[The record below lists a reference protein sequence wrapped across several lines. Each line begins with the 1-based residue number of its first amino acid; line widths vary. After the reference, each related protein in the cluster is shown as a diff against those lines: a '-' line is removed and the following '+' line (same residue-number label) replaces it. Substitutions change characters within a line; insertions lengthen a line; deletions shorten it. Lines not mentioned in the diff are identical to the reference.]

1 MTALLEIRDVCVSV
15 LQDGP
20 SAQVVKNVSYTVNS
34 NEILCVVGESGSG
47 KSVTA
52 HAIMGL
58 LPDDQLRVTQGQILY
73 RDRNIVGLPLTEWYK
88 LRGKSFGMVFQE
100 PMTALN
106 PIMRI
111 GRQVDEVLERHT
123 TMSNAER
130 RERVLALFGDVL
142 LPNPEAIYDA
152 YPFQLSGGQRQR
164 VVIAMALALEP
175 DVLIADEPTTALDVT
190 TQAQILSLI
199 KDIQQR
205 MGIGVIFITHD
216 FGVVAEIAD
225 RIVVM
230 RKGEVV
236 ETGSADE
243 ILNRPQHPYTRQLI
257 AAVPHKPLG
266 KALAPATPPLMV
278 VQSLRKTFGGQGGR
292 RVDALKDIS
301 LTIHQGETLGLV
313 GESGSGKST
322 LGRALIGLIQPDSG
336 SVKMQGKEMVGLTAS
351 QLRPLRRQIQM
362 VFQDPYAS
370 LNPRHRIADAIA
382 QGPIAY
388 GENRSVA
395 MRQARELL
403 ELVGLGGDAGDR
415 YPHQFSGG
423 QRQRV
428 GIARALAL
436 KPRLLVAD
444 EAVSALDVS
453 IQAQVLALL
462 KTISSQFDLA
472 VLFITHDLRV
482 AAQICDRIAVMRQG
496 ELVELNRA
504 SDIFYHPQHEYT
516 RRLIYSIP
524 GQGWNKPDLTV
535 SSELS
540 TRSVQHA

>member
-1 MTALLEIRDVCVSV
+1 MTVLLEVRDLVVSV
-15 LQDGP
+15 VQDGP
-20 SAQVVKNVSYTVNS
+20 DTPVVKGVSYTVNQ

-52 HAIMGL
+52 HALMGL
-58 LPDDQLRVTQGQILY
+58 LPAGELRVSGGSIRY
-73 RDRNIVGLPLTEWYK
+73 RGRELAGLAARDWYG

-123 TMSNAER
+123 
-130 RERVLALFGDVL
+130 D
-142 LPNPEAIYDA
+142 LPPEARRAKVLQLFRDVMLPDPEKLMDA

-164 VVIAMALALEP
+164 AVIAMALAMEP
-175 DVLIADEPTTALDVT
+175 DILIADEPTTALDVT
-190 TQAQILSLI
+190 TQAQILAMI
-199 KDIQQR
+199 KDIQAR

-230 RKGEVV
+230 RHGQVV
-236 ETGSADE
+236 EQGDADD
-243 ILNRPQHPYTRQLI
+243 ILNRPQAAYTRQLI
-257 AAVPHKPLG
+257 AAVPHKPQG
-266 KALAPATPPLMV
+266 KPPAAVTPPLMV
-278 VQSLRKTFGGQGGR
+278 VEELRKTFRSDKGR
-292 RVDALKDIS
+292 QVLALNDVS
-301 LTIHQGETLGLV
+301 LTIQQGETLGLV

-322 LGRALIGLIQPDSG
+322 LGRTLAGLIHPDSG
-336 SVKMQGKEMVGLTAS
+336 SVKIDGRELVGLS
-351 QLRPLRRQIQM
+351 SREWREFRRQIQM

-370 LNPRHRIADAIA
+370 LNPRHRIVDAVA
-382 QGPIAY
+382 QGPIAF
-388 GENRSVA
+388 GEPRA
-395 MRQARELL
+395 KALADARALL
-403 ELVGLGGDAGDR
+403 ELVGLGGDSGDR

-436 KPRLLVAD
+436 RPRLLVAD

-453 IQAQVLALL
+453 IQAQVLELL
-462 KTISSQFDLA
+462 RTVSGQFDLS

-482 AAQICDRIAVMRQG
+482 AAEICDRIAVMRQG
-496 ELVELNRA
+496 ELVELGRA
-504 SDIFYHPQHEYT
+504 TDIFYRPGHEYT
-516 RRLIYSIP
+516 RRLIDSIP
-524 GQGWNKPDLTV
+524 GRQWSKPDFERAD
-535 SSELS
+535 SSEGPL
-540 TRSVQHA
+540 VYAN

>member
-1 MTALLEIRDVCVSV
+1 MDALLEIRNLSV
-15 LQDGP
+15 TAAHGGP
-20 SAQVVKNVSYTVNS
+20 TVVQCVSYTVNR

-58 LPDDQLRVTQGQILY
+58 LPPDQLGVTRGEILY
-73 RDRNIVGLPLTEWYK
+73 GGRDLVGMSAAEWQD
-88 LRGKSFGMVFQE
+88 LRGRCFGMVFQE

-106 PIMRI
+106 PIMRV
-111 GRQVDEVLERHT
+111 GRQVEEVLQRHT
-123 TMSNAER
+123 KLNAVAR
-130 RERVLALFGDVL
+130 RQRVLELFGQVA
-142 LPNPEAIYDA
+142 LPDPQAIYQA
-152 YPFQLSGGQRQR
+152 FPFQMSGGQRQR

-190 TQAQILSLI
+190 TQAQILDLI
-199 KDIQQR
+199 KDIQR
-205 MGIGVIFITHD
+205 RTGIGVIFITHD
-216 FGVVAEIAD
+216 FGVVADIAQ

-236 ETGSADE
+236 EAGTADD
-243 ILNRPQHPYTRQLI
+243 ILNRPNHPYTRQLI
-257 AAVPHKPLG
+257 AAVPHKPRG
-266 KALAPATPPLMV
+266 KSETAPAPPLMTV
-278 VQSLRKTFGGQGGR
+278 SGLCKTFTTGGR
-292 RVDALKDIS
+292 RVDALRDIS
-301 LTIHQGETLGLV
+301 LEVRQGETLGLV

-322 LGRALIGLIQPDSG
+322 LGRTLIGLIEPDRG
-336 SVKMQGKEMVGLTAS
+336 SVRMDGRELVGLS
-351 QLRPLRRQIQM
+351 PRDFRPYRRQIQM

-370 LNPRHRIADAIA
+370 LNPRHRVIEAVA
-382 QGPIAY
+382 QGPIAF
-388 GENRSVA
+388 GQTRKAALRE
-395 MRQARELL
+395 ARELL
-403 ELVGLGGDAGDR
+403 ELVGLGGDAGER

-453 IQAQVLALL
+453 IQAQVLDLL
-462 KTISSQFDLA
+462 KTVSGQFDLS

-496 ELVELNRA
+496 QLVELDRA
-504 SDIFYHPQHEYT
+504 AAIFYHPRHEYT
-516 RRLIYSIP
+516 RRLIDSVP
-524 GQGWNKPDLTV
+524 GQAWNKPDLAV
-535 SSELS
+535 
-540 TRSVQHA
+540 A

>member
-1 MTALLEIRDVCVSV
+1 MTVLLEIRDLVVSV
-15 LQDGP
+15 VQDGP
-20 SAQVVKNVSYTVNS
+20 DMPVVKGISYTVNK

-52 HAIMGL
+52 HALMGL
-58 LPDDQLRVTQGQILY
+58 LPEGELRIASGEIRY
-73 RDRNIVGLPLTEWYK
+73 RDRNLAELSPKEWTN

-123 TMSNAER
+123 DMDAGAR
-130 RERVLALFGDVL
+130 RERVLQLFRDVL
-142 LPNPEAIYDA
+142 LPDPERLIDS

-175 DVLIADEPTTALDVT
+175 DILIADEPTTALDVT
-190 TQAQILSLI
+190 TQAQILTLI
-199 KDIQQR
+199 KDIQSR

-230 RKGEVV
+230 RHGEVV
-236 ETGSADE
+236 ENGTADDV
-243 ILNRPQHPYTRQLI
+243 LNRPSHPYTRKLI
-257 AAVPHKPLG
+257 ASVPHLPEG
-266 KALAPATPPLMV
+266 KAVAAPTQPLMV
-278 VQSLRKTFGGQGGR
+278 VRKLMKTFGLDGGR
-292 RVDALKDIS
+292 RVVALNDIS
-301 LTIHQGETLGLV
+301 LNIEQGETLGLV

-322 LGRALIGLIQPDSG
+322 LGRTLIGLIHPDSG
-336 SVKMQGKEMVGLTAS
+336 SVRIEGQELVGLSAKDWR
-351 QLRPLRRQIQM
+351 QHRKQIQM

-370 LNPRHRIADAIA
+370 LNPRHKIVEAVA
-382 QGPIAY
+382 QGPIAF
-388 GENRSVA
+388 GENRA
-395 MRQARELL
+395 KALKDARELL

-436 KPRLLVAD
+436 KPRLLIAD

-453 IQAQVLALL
+453 IQAQVLELL
-462 KTISSQFDLA
+462 KKISGQFDLS

-496 ELVELNRA
+496 ELVELARA
-504 SDIFYHPQHEYT
+504 SDVFYRPQHEYT
-516 RRLIYSIP
+516 RRLIDSIP
-524 GQGWNKPDLTV
+524 GKQWSKPDFADALAQ
-535 SSELS
+535 E
-540 TRSVQHA
+540 Q

>member
-1 MTALLEIRDVCVSV
+1 MSTLLEIRDLSITAAHG
-15 LQDGP
+15 GP
-20 SAQVVKNVSYTVNS
+20 TVVRGVSYTVNR

-52 HAIMGL
+52 HAVMGL
-58 LPDDQLRVTQGQILY
+58 LPADQLNVTKGQILY
-73 RDRNIVGLPLTEWYK
+73 GGRDLTGLQEADWYG
-88 LRGKSFGMVFQE
+88 LRGKCFGMVFQE

-106 PIMRI
+106 PIMRV

-123 TMSNAER
+123 DLSAAAR
-130 RERVLALFGDVL
+130 RQRVLGLFGQVL
-142 LPNPEAIYDA
+142 LPDPQAMYDA

-199 KDIQQR
+199 KDIQRR

-216 FGVVAEIAD
+216 FGVVADIAD

-236 ETGSADE
+236 EAGPADD

-257 AAVPHKPLG
+257 AAVPHKPDG
-266 KALAPATPPLMV
+266 KDEAVSAAPLMV
-278 VQSLRKTFGGQGGR
+278 VERLCKTFATGGR
-292 RVDALKDIS
+292 RVDALRDIS
-301 LTIHQGETLGLV
+301 LEIHQGETLGLV

-322 LGRALIGLIQPDSG
+322 LGRALIGLIPPDSG
-336 SVKMQGKEMVGLTAS
+336 SVRMEGRELLGMKS
-351 QLRPLRRQIQM
+351 RDFRPYRRQIQM

-370 LNPRHRIADAIA
+370 LNPRHRIVEAVA
-382 QGPIAY
+382 QGPIAF
-388 GENRSVA
+388 GESRKTA
-395 MRQARELL
+395 LREARELL

-423 QRQRV
+423 QRQRI

-453 IQAQVLALL
+453 IQAQVLELL
-462 KTISSQFDLA
+462 KTVSGQFDLS

-482 AAQICDRIAVMRQG
+482 AAEICDRIAVMRQG
-496 ELVELNRA
+496 QLVELDRA
-504 SDIFYHPQHEYT
+504 AMIFYHPQHEYT
-516 RRLIYSIP
+516 RRLIESVP
-524 GQGWNKPDLTV
+524 GKSWNKPDLDAQDD
-535 SSELS
+535 LS
-540 TRSVQHA
+540 RSKQYA

>member
-1 MTALLEIRDVCVSV
+1 MTTLLEIRDLVVSV
-15 LQDGP
+15 VQDGP
-20 SAQVVKNVSYTVNS
+20 DTPVVKGVSYAVNA

-52 HAIMGL
+52 HALMGL
-58 LPDDQLRVTQGQILY
+58 LPEGELRVTSGSIRY
-73 RDRNIVGLPLTEWYK
+73 RDRELAGLSRKDWYG

-106 PIMRI
+106 PIMRV

-123 TMSNAER
+123 DLSAQAR
-130 RERVLALFGDVL
+130 RDKVLALFRDVM
-142 LPNPEAIYDA
+142 LPDPEQLIDA

-164 VVIAMALALEP
+164 VVIAMALAMEP
-175 DVLIADEPTTALDVT
+175 DILIADEPTTALDVT
-190 TQAQILSLI
+190 TQAQILALI
-199 KDIQQR
+199 KDIQSR

-230 RKGEVV
+230 RHGQVV
-236 ETGSADE
+236 EQGAASD
-243 ILNRPQHPYTRQLI
+243 ILNRPQAAYTRQLI
-257 AAVPHKPLG
+257 AAVPHKPEG
-266 KALAPATPPLMV
+266 KAVAAPAPPLMTV
-278 VQSLRKTFGGQGGR
+278 DKLGKTFRSSNGR
-292 RVDALKDIS
+292 QVDALKDVS
-301 LTIHQGETLGLV
+301 LSIHQGETLGLV

-322 LGRALIGLIQPDSG
+322 LGRTLVGLIRPDRG
-336 SVKMQGKEMVGLTAS
+336 SVKIDGQELVGLTPA
-351 QLRPLRRQIQM
+351 QWREHRRQIQM

-370 LNPRHRIADAIA
+370 LNPRHRIVDAVA
-382 QGPIAY
+382 QGPIAF
-388 GENRSVA
+388 GEKRAKALSD
-395 MRQARELL
+395 ARELL

-436 KPRLLVAD
+436 RPRLLVAD

-453 IQAQVLALL
+453 IQAQVLDLL
-462 KTISSQFDLA
+462 KTVSGQFDLSI
-472 VLFITHDLRV
+472 LFITHDLRV

-496 ELVELNRA
+496 ELVELGRA
-504 SDIFYHPQHEYT
+504 ADVFYRPQHEYT
-516 RRLIYSIP
+516 RRLIDSIP
-524 GQGWNKPDLTV
+524 GKQWSKPDFA
-535 SSELS
+535 
-540 TRSVQHA
+540 QHDIVEGAAVHAA

>member
-1 MTALLEIRDVCVSV
+1 MTEALLEIRD
-15 LQDGP
+15 LD
-20 SAQVVKNVSYTVNS
+20 VVTAHGGLRVVEGVSYALNR

-52 HAIMGL
+52 HAVMGL
-58 LPDDQLRVTQGQILY
+58 LPADQLRVARGSIRY
-73 RDRNIVGLPLTEWYK
+73 RGRDLVGLGLNDWYA

-106 PIMRI
+106 PIMRV

-123 TMSNAER
+123 GMDAAAR
-130 RERVLALFGDVL
+130 KQRVLELFNLAL
-142 LPNPEAIYDA
+142 LPDPQAIYDA

-190 TQAQILSLI
+190 TQAQILALI
-199 KDIQQR
+199 KDIQRR

-216 FGVVAEIAD
+216 FGVVADIAD

-230 RKGEVV
+230 RKGSVV
-236 ETGSADE
+236 ESGSADDV
-243 ILNRPQHPYTRQLI
+243 LNRPRHPYTRQLI
-257 AAVPHKPLG
+257 AAVPHKPEG
-266 KALAPATPPLMV
+266 KPEEGGRPPL
-278 VQSLRKTFGGQGGR
+278 VQVRGLRKLFTSGGR
-292 RVDALKDIS
+292 QVAALRDIT
-301 LTIHQGETLGLV
+301 LDIHQGETLGLV

-322 LGRALIGLIQPDSG
+322 LGRTLVGLIKPDGG
-336 SVKMQGKEMVGLTAS
+336 SVRMNGQELVGLDARAF
-351 QLRPLRRQIQM
+351 RPFRRQIQM

-370 LNPRHRIADAIA
+370 LNPRHRIADAVA
-382 QGPIAY
+382 QGPIAF
-388 GENRSVA
+388 GTSRATALRE
-395 MRQARELL
+395 ARELL
-403 ELVGLGGDAGDR
+403 ELVGLGGDAGSR

-423 QRQRV
+423 QRQRI

-436 KPRLLVAD
+436 KPRLLIAD

-462 KTISSQFDLA
+462 KSVSGQFDLS

-482 AAQICDRIAVMRQG
+482 AAEICDRIAVMRQG
-496 ELVELNRA
+496 ELVELDRA
-504 SDIFYHPQHEYT
+504 ARIFYQPQHEYT
-516 RRLIYSIP
+516 RRLIDSIP
-524 GQGWNKPDLTV
+524 GKSWEKPDLAATND
-535 SSELS
+535 S
-540 TRSVQHA
+540 TRSKEHA

>member
-1 MTALLEIRDVCVSV
+1 MAALLEIRDLVVSV
-15 LQDGP
+15 VQDGP
-20 SAQVVKNVSYTVNS
+20 DAPVVNGVSYEVNQ

-52 HAIMGL
+52 HALMGL
-58 LPDDQLRVTQGQILY
+58 LPEGELRVSRGSIRY
-73 RDRNIVGLPLTEWYK
+73 RGRELVGLSRKEWCG

-106 PIMRI
+106 PIMRV

-123 TMSNAER
+123 DLGAEAR
-130 RERVLALFGDVL
+130 RGRVLALFRDVM
-142 LPNPEAIYDA
+142 LPDPERLIDA

-164 VVIAMALALEP
+164 VVIAMALAMEP
-175 DVLIADEPTTALDVT
+175 DILIADEPTTALDVT
-190 TQAQILSLI
+190 TQAQILALV
-199 KDIQQR
+199 KDIQAR

-230 RKGEVV
+230 RHGAVV
-236 ETGSADE
+236 EQGAAAD
-243 ILNRPQHPYTRQLI
+243 ILNRPRAAYTRQLI
-257 AAVPHKPLG
+257 AAVPHKPEGKTAALPAPPLIAVDKLG
-266 KALAPATPPLMV
+266 K
-278 VQSLRKTFGGQGGR
+278 TFRSANGR
-292 RVDALKDIS
+292 EVDALKDIS
-301 LTIHQGETLGLV
+301 LTIQQGETLGLV

-322 LGRALIGLIQPDSG
+322 LGRTLVGLIRPDRG
-336 SVKMQGKEMVGLTAS
+336 SVKLEGQELVGLSSA
-351 QLRPLRRQIQM
+351 QWREHRRHIQM

-370 LNPRHRIADAIA
+370 LNPRHRIVDAVA
-382 QGPIAY
+382 QGPIAF
-388 GENRSVA
+388 GEKRGKA
-395 MRQARELL
+395 LADARELL

-436 KPRLLVAD
+436 RPRLLVAD

-453 IQAQVLALL
+453 IQAQVLDLL
-462 KTISSQFDLA
+462 KTVSGQFDLSI
-472 VLFITHDLRV
+472 LFITHDLRV

-496 ELVELNRA
+496 ELVELGRA
-504 SDIFYHPQHEYT
+504 TDVFYRPQHEYT
-516 RRLIYSIP
+516 RRLIDSIP
-524 GQGWNKPDLTV
+524 GKKWSKPDFSQLDGV
-535 SSELS
+535 EGAAI
-540 TRSVQHA
+540 HAA

>member
-1 MTALLEIRDVCVSV
+1 MTEALLQIRDLSV
-15 LQDGP
+15 AVARGGP
-20 SAQVVKNVSYTVNS
+20 TVVKSISYTVNR

-52 HAIMGL
+52 HALMGL
-58 LPDDQLRVTQGQILY
+58 LSPDQLNVSQGEILY
-73 RDRNIVGLPLTEWYK
+73 RGRNLVGLAAAEWQT

-106 PIMRI
+106 PIMRV

-123 TMSNAER
+123 DMDAAAR
-130 RERVLALFGDVL
+130 RAKVLELFGQVL
-142 LPNPEAIYDA
+142 LPDPKALYDA

-199 KDIQQR
+199 KDIQRR

-216 FGVVAEIAD
+216 FGVVADIAD

-236 ETGSADE
+236 ESGAAGD

-257 AAVPHKPLG
+257 ASVPHKPDG
-266 KALAPATPPLMV
+266 KAETAEPPALMQV
-278 VQSLRKTFGGQGGR
+278 RKLNKTFTTGGR
-292 RVDALKDIS
+292 RVAALQDIC
-301 LTIHQGETLGLV
+301 LDIRQGETLGLV

-322 LGRALIGLIQPDSG
+322 LGRTLIGLITPDDG
-336 SVKMQGKEMVGLTAS
+336 SVQMEGKELVGLKPRDF
-351 QLRPLRRQIQM
+351 RPYRRQIQM

-370 LNPRHRIADAIA
+370 LNPRHRVADAIA
-382 QGPIAY
+382 QGPIAF
-388 GENRSVA
+388 GESRANA
-395 MRQARELL
+395 LRQARELL
-403 ELVGLGGDAGDR
+403 ELVGLGGDAGSR

-423 QRQRV
+423 QRQRI

-436 KPRLLVAD
+436 KPRILIAD

-453 IQAQVLALL
+453 IQAQVLDLL
-462 KTISSQFDLA
+462 KTVSGQFDLS

-496 ELVELNRA
+496 EIVELDRA
-504 SDIFYHPQHEYT
+504 LRIFYEPGHEYT
-516 RRLIYSIP
+516 RRLIASVP
-524 GQGWNKPDLTV
+524 GQSWEKPDLAAPRQAN
-535 SSELS
+535 
-540 TRSVQHA
+540 TRSMQDA

>member
-1 MTALLEIRDVCVSV
+1 MTALLEIRDLSVSV
-15 LQDGP
+15 VQDGP
-20 SAQVVKNVSYTVNS
+20 STPVVQGVSYTVNR

-52 HAIMGL
+52 HALMGL
-58 LPDDQLRVTQGQILY
+58 LPEGELQISAGSIRY
-73 RDRNIVGLPLTEWYK
+73 RGRELVGLTSKDWYG

-123 TMSNAER
+123 ELPAQAR
-130 RERVLALFGDVL
+130 HAKVLQLFRDVM
-142 LPNPEAIYDA
+142 LPEPEALMNA

-164 VVIAMALALEP
+164 VVIAMALAMEP
-175 DVLIADEPTTALDVT
+175 DILIADEPTTALDVT
-190 TQAQILSLI
+190 TQAQILTMI
-199 KDIQQR
+199 KDIQTR

-230 RKGEVV
+230 RRGQIV
-236 ETGSADE
+236 EQGAASD
-243 ILNRPQHPYTRQLI
+243 ILNRPQAAYTRQLI
-257 AAVPHKPLG
+257 AAVPHKPQG
-266 KALAPATPPLMV
+266 KAAVTEASPMIV
-278 VQSLRKTFGGQGGR
+278 IDKVRKTFRSDKGR
-292 RVDALKDIS
+292 QVLALDDVS
-301 LTIHQGETLGLV
+301 LTIQQGETVGLV

-322 LGRALIGLIQPDSG
+322 LGRTLTGLILPDSG
-336 SVKMQGKEMVGLTAS
+336 SVKIDGRELVGLS
-351 QLRPLRRQIQM
+351 RGQWREHRRQIQM

-370 LNPRHRIADAIA
+370 LNPRHRIVDAVA
-382 QGPIAY
+382 QGPIAF
-388 GENRSVA
+388 GEPRRKA
-395 MRQARELL
+395 LTHARELL

-436 KPRLLVAD
+436 RPRLLVAD

-453 IQAQVLALL
+453 IQAQVLDLL
-462 KTISSQFDLA
+462 KTVSGQFDLS

-482 AAQICDRIAVMRQG
+482 AAEICDRIAVMRLG
-496 ELVELNRA
+496 ELVELGRA
-504 SDIFYHPQHEYT
+504 TDIFYRPQHDYT
-516 RRLIYSIP
+516 RRLIDSIP
-524 GQGWNKPDLTV
+524 GRQWSKPDLSDAG
-535 SSELS
+535 SSEDAIAYA
-540 TRSVQHA
+540 T

>member
-1 MTALLEIRDVCVSV
+1 MSVLLEVRDLVISV
-15 LQDGP
+15 VQDEQP
-20 SAQVVKNVSYTVNS
+20 VVKGVTYSVNQ

-52 HAIMGL
+52 HALMGL
-58 LPDDQLRVTQGQILY
+58 LPAGELRVKSGSIRY
-73 RDRNIVGLPLTEWYK
+73 RGRELTGLAPKDWQD

-123 TMSNAER
+123 DMPVEAR
-130 RERVLALFGDVL
+130 RAKVLQLFREVM
-142 LPNPEAIYDA
+142 LPDPEKLIDA

-164 VVIAMALALEP
+164 VVIAMALAMEP
-175 DVLIADEPTTALDVT
+175 DILIADEPTTALDVT
-190 TQAQILSLI
+190 TQAQILAMI
-199 KDIQQR
+199 KDIQAR

-230 RKGEVV
+230 RHGQVV
-236 ETGSADE
+236 EQGAAAD
-243 ILNRPQHPYTRQLI
+243 ILNRPQAAYTRQLI
-257 AAVPHKPLG
+257 AAVPHKPEG
-266 KALAPATPPLMV
+266 KVVASPTSALMV
-278 VQSLRKTFGGQGGR
+278 IENLHKTFRTDRGR
-292 RVDALKDIS
+292 QVQALKNIS
-301 LTIHQGETLGLV
+301 LAIQRGETVGLV

-322 LGRALIGLIQPDSG
+322 LGRALTGLIPPDGG
-336 SVKMQGKEMVGLTAS
+336 SVKLDGHELVGLS
-351 QLRPLRRQIQM
+351 PRDWHKYRRQIQM

-370 LNPRHRIADAIA
+370 LNPRHRIVDAVA

-388 GENRSVA
+388 GEPRTK
-395 MRQARELL
+395 ARADARALL
-403 ELVGLGGDAGDR
+403 ELVGLGGDAADR

-436 KPRLLVAD
+436 RPRLLVAD

-453 IQAQVLALL
+453 IQAQVLDLL
-462 KTISSQFDLA
+462 KTVSGQFDLA

-482 AAQICDRIAVMRQG
+482 AAEICDRIAVMRQG
-496 ELVELNRA
+496 ELVELGRA
-504 SDIFYHPQHEYT
+504 TDIFYRPQHEYT
-516 RRLIYSIP
+516 RRLIDSIP
-524 GQGWNKPDLTV
+524 GRQWSKPDLAQPDSLQGPIAYAT
-535 SSELS
+535 
-540 TRSVQHA
+540 

>member
-1 MTALLEIRDVCVSV
+1 MTALLEIRDLVVSV
-15 LQDGP
+15 VRDGP
-20 SAQVVKNVSYTVNS
+20 DTPVVKGVSYTVNA

-52 HAIMGL
+52 HALMGL
-58 LPDDQLRVTQGQILY
+58 LPEGELRVSGGSIRY
-73 RDRNIVGLPLTEWYK
+73 RDRELVGLSRKDWYG

-106 PIMRI
+106 PIMRV

-123 TMSNAER
+123 GLSAQAR
-130 RERVLALFGDVL
+130 RDKVLALFRDVM
-142 LPNPEAIYDA
+142 LPDPEQLIDA

-164 VVIAMALALEP
+164 VVIAMALAMEP
-175 DVLIADEPTTALDVT
+175 DILIADEPTTALDVT
-190 TQAQILSLI
+190 TQAQILALI
-199 KDIQQR
+199 KDIQAR

-230 RKGEVV
+230 RHGAVV
-236 ETGSADE
+236 EQGAAGD
-243 ILNRPQHPYTRQLI
+243 ILNRPRAAYTRQLI
-257 AAVPHKPLG
+257 AAVPHKPEG
-266 KALAPATPPLMV
+266 KAVAAPAPPLMAV
-278 VQSLRKTFGGQGGR
+278 DRLGKTFRSSNGR
-292 RVDALKDIS
+292 EVDALKDIS
-301 LTIHQGETLGLV
+301 LTIQQGETLGLV

-322 LGRALIGLIQPDSG
+322 LGRTLVGLIRPDRG
-336 SVKMQGKEMVGLTAS
+336 SVRIDGQELVGLTPA
-351 QLRPLRRQIQM
+351 QWREHRRQIQM

-370 LNPRHRIADAIA
+370 LNPRHRIVDAVA
-382 QGPIAY
+382 QGPIAF
-388 GENRSVA
+388 GEKRA
-395 MRQARELL
+395 KALADARELL

-436 KPRLLVAD
+436 RPRLLVAD

-453 IQAQVLALL
+453 IQAQVLDLL
-462 KTISSQFDLA
+462 KTVSGQFELSI
-472 VLFITHDLRV
+472 LFITHDLRV

-496 ELVELNRA
+496 ELVELGRA
-504 SDIFYHPQHEYT
+504 TDVFYRPQHEYT
-516 RRLIYSIP
+516 RRLIESIP
-524 GQGWNKPDLTV
+524 GKQWSKPDFAHHDTV
-535 SSELS
+535 EGAA
-540 TRSVQHA
+540 VHAA

>member
-1 MTALLEIRDVCVSV
+1 MSTLLEIRDLVVSV
-15 LQDGP
+15 VQDGRDTP
-20 SAQVVKNVSYTVNS
+20 VVKGVSYAVHA

-52 HAIMGL
+52 HALMGL
-58 LPDDQLRVTQGQILY
+58 LPEGELRVGSGSIRY
-73 RDRNIVGLPLTEWYK
+73 RDRELVGLSRKDWYG

-106 PIMRI
+106 PVMRV

-123 TMSNAER
+123 DLSAGAR
-130 RERVLALFGDVL
+130 RSRVLALFRDVM
-142 LPNPEAIYDA
+142 LPDPEQLIDA

-164 VVIAMALALEP
+164 VVIAMALAMEP
-175 DVLIADEPTTALDVT
+175 DILIADEPTTALDVT
-190 TQAQILSLI
+190 TQAQILALI
-199 KDIQQR
+199 KDIQAR

-230 RKGEVV
+230 RHGAVV
-236 ETGSADE
+236 EQGPAAD
-243 ILNRPQHPYTRQLI
+243 ILNRPQAAYTRQLI
-257 AAVPHKPLG
+257 AAVPHKPEGKAAALPAPSLMTVDKLG
-266 KALAPATPPLMV
+266 K
-278 VQSLRKTFGGQGGR
+278 TFHSSSGR
-292 RVDALKDIS
+292 QVDALKDIS
-301 LTIHQGETLGLV
+301 LTIRQGETLGLV

-322 LGRALIGLIQPDSG
+322 LGRTLVGLIRPDRG
-336 SVKMQGKEMVGLTAS
+336 SVKIGGQELVGLTPA
-351 QLRPLRRQIQM
+351 QWREYRRQIQM

-370 LNPRHRIADAIA
+370 LNPRHRIVDAVA
-382 QGPIAY
+382 QGPIAF
-388 GENRSVA
+388 GEKRA
-395 MRQARELL
+395 KALADARELL

-436 KPRLLVAD
+436 RPRLLVAD

-453 IQAQVLALL
+453 IQAQVLDLL
-462 KTISSQFDLA
+462 KTVSGQFDLSI
-472 VLFITHDLRV
+472 LFITHDLRV

-496 ELVELNRA
+496 ELVEVGRA
-504 SDIFYHPQHEYT
+504 TDVFYRPRHEYT
-516 RRLIYSIP
+516 RRLIESIP
-524 GQGWNKPDLTV
+524 GKQWSKPDFA
-535 SSELS
+535 
-540 TRSVQHA
+540 QHDPVEGAAVHAT

>member
-1 MTALLEIRDVCVSV
+1 MTALLEIRDLVVSV
-15 LQDGP
+15 VRDGP
-20 SAQVVKNVSYTVNS
+20 DTPVVKGVSYTVNA

-52 HAIMGL
+52 HALMGL
-58 LPDDQLRVTQGQILY
+58 LPEGELRVSGGSIRY
-73 RDRNIVGLPLTEWYK
+73 RDRELVGLSRKDWYG

-106 PIMRI
+106 PIMRV

-123 TMSNAER
+123 GLSAQAR
-130 RERVLALFGDVL
+130 RDKVLALFRDVM
-142 LPNPEAIYDA
+142 LPDPEQLIDA

-164 VVIAMALALEP
+164 VVIAMALAMEP
-175 DVLIADEPTTALDVT
+175 DILIADEPTTALDVT
-190 TQAQILSLI
+190 TQAQILALI
-199 KDIQQR
+199 KDIQAR

-230 RKGEVV
+230 RHGAVV
-236 ETGSADE
+236 EQGAAGD
-243 ILNRPQHPYTRQLI
+243 ILNRPRAAYTRQLI
-257 AAVPHKPLG
+257 AAVPHKPEG
-266 KALAPATPPLMV
+266 KAVAAPAPPLMTV
-278 VQSLRKTFGGQGGR
+278 DRLGKTFRSSNGR
-292 RVDALKDIS
+292 EVDALKDIS
-301 LTIHQGETLGLV
+301 LTIQQGETLGLV

-322 LGRALIGLIQPDSG
+322 LGRTLVGLIRPDRG
-336 SVKMQGKEMVGLTAS
+336 SVRIDGQELVGLTPA
-351 QLRPLRRQIQM
+351 QWREHRRQIQM

-370 LNPRHRIADAIA
+370 LNPRHRIVDAVA
-382 QGPIAY
+382 QGPIAF
-388 GENRSVA
+388 GEKRA
-395 MRQARELL
+395 KALADARELL

-436 KPRLLVAD
+436 RPRLLVAD

-453 IQAQVLALL
+453 IQAQVLDLL
-462 KTISSQFDLA
+462 KTVSGQFELSI
-472 VLFITHDLRV
+472 LFITHDLRV

-496 ELVELNRA
+496 ELVELGRA
-504 SDIFYHPQHEYT
+504 TDVFYRPQHEYT
-516 RRLIYSIP
+516 RRLIESIP
-524 GQGWNKPDLTV
+524 GKQWSKPDFAHHDTV
-535 SSELS
+535 EGAA
-540 TRSVQHA
+540 VHAA

>member
-1 MTALLEIRDVCVSV
+1 MTQPLLDIRGLTVTVAQGGPDVV
-15 LQDGP
+15 Q
-20 SAQVVKNVSYTVNS
+20 AVSYTVNR

-52 HAIMGL
+52 HAVMGL
-58 LPDDQLRVTQGQILY
+58 LSPDQLNVTAGEILY
-73 RDRNIVGLPLTEWYK
+73 QGRNLVGLPNSEWYK
-88 LRGKSFGMVFQE
+88 LRGKCFGMVFQE

-111 GRQVDEVLERHT
+111 GRQVDEVLQRHT
-123 TMSNAER
+123 DLDAAAR
-130 RERVLALFGDVL
+130 RTRVLDLFAQVL
-142 LPNPEAIYDA
+142 LPEPGAIYDA

-199 KDIQQR
+199 KDIQRR

-216 FGVVAEIAD
+216 FGVVADIAD

-236 ETGSADE
+236 ESGPAAT
-243 ILNRPQHPYTRQLI
+243 ILNQPEHPYTRQLI
-257 AAVPHKPLG
+257 AAVPHKPQG
-266 KALAPATPPLMV
+266 KAAQPERAPLMQV
-278 VQSLRKTFGGQGGR
+278 RGLNKTFVTGGR
-292 RVDALKDIS
+292 RVAALREIELD
-301 LTIHQGETLGLV
+301 IHQGETLGLV

-322 LGRALIGLIQPDSG
+322 LGRSLIGLIPPDRG
-336 SVKMQGKEMVGLTAS
+336 SVKMEGRELLGLSAREF
-351 QLRPLRRQIQM
+351 RPYRRQIQM

-370 LNPRHRIADAIA
+370 LNPRHRIADAIS
-382 QGPIAY
+382 QGPIAF
-388 GENRSVA
+388 GETRSNA
-395 MRQARELL
+395 LRQARELL
-403 ELVGLGGDAGDR
+403 ELVGLGGDAADR

-423 QRQRV
+423 QRQRI

-436 KPRLLVAD
+436 KPRMLIAD

-453 IQAQVLALL
+453 IQAQVLDLL
-462 KTISSQFDLA
+462 KTVSGQFDLS

-496 ELVELNRA
+496 EIVELDRA
-504 SDIFYHPQHEYT
+504 LRIFYEPGHEYT
-516 RRLIYSIP
+516 RRLIASVP
-524 GQGWNKPDLTV
+524 GQSWEKPDL
-535 SSELS
+535 
-540 TRSVQHA
+540 AA

>member
-1 MTALLEIRDVCVSV
+1 MTVLLEIRDLVVSV
-15 LQDGP
+15 VQDGP
-20 SAQVVKNVSYTVNS
+20 DMPVVKGISYTVNK

-52 HAIMGL
+52 HALMGL
-58 LPDDQLRVTQGQILY
+58 LPEGELRIASGQIRY
-73 RDRNIVGLPLTEWYK
+73 RDRDLAGLSPKEWTN

-123 TMSNAER
+123 DMDASAR
-130 RERVLALFGDVL
+130 RERVLQLFRDVL
-142 LPNPEAIYDA
+142 LPDPERLIDS

-175 DVLIADEPTTALDVT
+175 DILIADEPTTALDVT
-190 TQAQILSLI
+190 TQAQILTLI
-199 KDIQQR
+199 KDIQSR

-230 RKGEVV
+230 RHGEVV
-236 ETGSADE
+236 ELGTADDV
-243 ILNRPQHPYTRQLI
+243 LNRPSHRYTRKLI
-257 AAVPHKPLG
+257 ASVPHLPEG
-266 KALAPATPPLMV
+266 KAVAAPTQPLMV
-278 VQSLRKTFGGQGGR
+278 VSKLMKTFGLDGGR
-292 RVDALKDIS
+292 RVVALNDIS
-301 LTIHQGETLGLV
+301 LNIEQGETLGLV

-322 LGRALIGLIQPDSG
+322 LGRTLIGLIHPDSG
-336 SVKMQGKEMVGLTAS
+336 SVRIEGQELVGLSAKDWR
-351 QLRPLRRQIQM
+351 QHRKQIQM

-370 LNPRHRIADAIA
+370 LNPRHKIVEAVA
-382 QGPIAY
+382 QGPIAF
-388 GENRSVA
+388 GENRA
-395 MRQARELL
+395 KALKDARDLL
-403 ELVGLGGDAGDR
+403 ELVGLSGDSGDR

-436 KPRLLVAD
+436 KPRLLIAD

-453 IQAQVLALL
+453 IQAQVLDLL
-462 KTISSQFDLA
+462 KQISGQFDLS

-496 ELVELNRA
+496 ELVELARA
-504 SDIFYHPQHEYT
+504 SDVFYRPQHEYT
-516 RRLIYSIP
+516 RRLIDSIP
-524 GQGWNKPDLTV
+524 GKQWSKPDFAEDVL
-535 SSELS
+535 
-540 TRSVQHA
+540 VQEI

>member
-1 MTALLEIRDVCVSV
+1 MTVLLEIRDLVVSV
-15 LQDGP
+15 VQDGP
-20 SAQVVKNVSYTVNS
+20 DMPVVKGVSYTVNK

-52 HAIMGL
+52 HALMGL
-58 LPDDQLRVTQGQILY
+58 LPEGELRISSGEIRY
-73 RDRNIVGLPLTEWYK
+73 RDRNLAELSPKEWTN

-123 TMSNAER
+123 DMDAGAR
-130 RERVLALFGDVL
+130 RERVLQLFRDVL
-142 LPNPEAIYDA
+142 LPDPERLIDS

-175 DVLIADEPTTALDVT
+175 DILIADEPTTALDVT
-190 TQAQILSLI
+190 TQAQILTLI
-199 KDIQQR
+199 KDIQSR

-230 RKGEVV
+230 RHGEVV
-236 ETGSADE
+236 ELGTADDV
-243 ILNRPQHPYTRQLI
+243 LNRPSHPYTRKLI
-257 AAVPHKPLG
+257 ASVPHLPEG
-266 KALAPATPPLMV
+266 KAVAAPTQPLMV
-278 VQSLRKTFGGQGGR
+278 VRNLMKTFGLDGGR
-292 RVDALKDIS
+292 RVVALNDIS
-301 LTIHQGETLGLV
+301 LNIEQGETLGLV

-322 LGRALIGLIQPDSG
+322 LGRTLIGLIHPDSG
-336 SVKMQGKEMVGLTAS
+336 SVRIEGQELVGLSAKDWR
-351 QLRPLRRQIQM
+351 QHRKQIQM

-370 LNPRHRIADAIA
+370 LNPRHKIVEAVA
-382 QGPIAY
+382 QGPIAF
-388 GENRSVA
+388 GESRTKA
-395 MRQARELL
+395 LKDARELL

-436 KPRLLVAD
+436 KPRLLIAD

-453 IQAQVLALL
+453 IQAQVLELL
-462 KTISSQFDLA
+462 KKISGQFDLS

-496 ELVELNRA
+496 ELVELARA
-504 SDIFYHPQHEYT
+504 SDVFYRPQHEYT
-516 RRLIYSIP
+516 RRLIDSIP
-524 GQGWNKPDLTV
+524 GKQWSKPDFAEDVL
-535 SSELS
+535 
-540 TRSVQHA
+540 VQEI